1 MLIRRTAKIL
11 AMSRAILATVFL
23 AAVWLEPSQAPKA
36 LGLAQAPQALGL
48 AQTPQALGPG
58 SAVLALYLGWSGL
71 MAVISWRSW
80 WWDFRFARV
89 AHAIDI
95 TVLITAVFL
104 TETGN
109 SDFSSPFI
117 AFTAFLLIKATL
129 RWGRDGV
136 VSTALVLVIGY
147 GIAGL
152 VMVRFGPA
160 IDSYAFGRR
169 LTYMIALSL
178 MMVWLGADE
187 RVARLAPMPETGGI
201 PGKRRQQ
208 VLAGALSFARHTFHA
223 RGAAIAVIGSE
234 EPWVDLYRDV
244 DGVFMH
250 ERIGPEVCPD
260 DLAPEI
266 DAALFDIARRRR
278 IVSFSDHHLEPV
290 CGPFALA
297 LADTCQV
304 SDGLIGRIASA
315 SGHGQLL
322 VWGVPDA
329 GIDDLPA
336 IGSLAREIGLALD
349 REEMALLAQSIA
361 VARVRN
367 ALARDLH
374 DSVAQFL
381 AGTLFRLEALRRWI
395 REGRD
400 PDAEILAMREAL
412 RNEQAELRTLID
424 RLRRG
429 IEGDRAIDIAAE
441 LETLMAE
448 MGDHW
453 HIATSLST
461 DCRPL
466 PVSIGMAHELRQL
479 VREAVANAVRH
490 GHCNRVELTLERTK
504 EGLLQVSI
512 GDNGKGFPATNRTLR
527 PRSISERI
535 DALGG
540 QLRIAS
546 CADGVRLD
554 IELPLPIAA

>member
-1 MLIRRTAKIL
+1 
-11 AMSRAILATVFL
+11 
-23 AAVWLEPSQAPKA
+23 
-36 LGLAQAPQALGL
+36 
-48 AQTPQALGPG
+48 
-58 SAVLALYLGWSGL
+58 
-71 MAVISWRSW
+71 
-80 WWDFRFARV
+80 
-89 AHAIDI
+89 
-95 TVLITAVFL
+95 
-104 TETGN
+104 
-109 SDFSSPFI
+109 
-117 AFTAFLLIKATL
+117 L
-129 RWGRDGV
+129 RWGRNGV
-136 VSTALVLVIGY
+136 VLTALVLVVGY
-147 GIAGL
+147 GIAGSVIYGL
-152 VMVRFGPA
+152 GGA
-160 IDSYAFGRR
+160 IDSHQFGRR

-187 RVARLAPMPETGGI
+187 RVARLAPMPEPGGI
-201 PGKRRQQ
+201 PGKRRRQ
-208 VLAGALSFARHTFHA
+208 VLAGALAFARHTFHA
-223 RGAAIAVIGSE
+223 RGAAIAVAGCE
-234 EPWVDLYRDV
+234 EPWVDLFRDI
-244 DGVFMH
+244 DGVFVH
-250 ERIGPEVCPD
+250 ERIGPGACPE
-260 DLAPEI
+260 DLGPDIA
-266 DAALFDIARRRR
+266 AALFDNTRRRR
-278 IVSFSDHHLEPV
+278 IVSFSDYHLEPV
-290 CGPFALA
+290 RGPFANA
-297 LADTCQV
+297 LVDACQV
-304 SDGLIGRIASA
+304 SHGLLGRIASA

-349 REEMALLAQSIA
+349 REEMAMLAQTIA
-361 VARVRN
+361 VSGVRN

-400 PDAEILAMREAL
+400 PDAEILAMRAAL
-412 RNEQAELRTLID
+412 RNEQAQLRSMID

-429 IEGDRAIDIAAE
+429 VEGDRATDIVAE

-448 MGDHW
+448 MGEHW
-453 HIATSLST
+453 HIATTLHT

-490 GHCNRVELTLERTK
+490 GQCDRVDLALERTQ

-546 CADGVRLD
+546 CEFGVRLD